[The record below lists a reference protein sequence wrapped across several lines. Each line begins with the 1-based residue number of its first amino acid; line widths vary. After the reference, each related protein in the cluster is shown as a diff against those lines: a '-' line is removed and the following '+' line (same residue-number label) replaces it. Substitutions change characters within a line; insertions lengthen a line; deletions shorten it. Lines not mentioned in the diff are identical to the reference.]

1 MTELVADP
9 ATIAAA
15 IKAAQDNDTIRLA
28 PGDYG
33 LISLSGRVWSA
44 PITLDAGDPAG
55 SCATGS
61 LLINGSAGVT
71 VRGGRWHGIGT
82 QNPGGNAVRISFSK
96 RIKVDGAD
104 IADAINGVVARVCDD
119 LDLTY
124 NELRNFTTDAIDVI
138 SCRRALVESNCAHSA
153 IMTPPN
159 HPDFIQGWHEKGQQ
173 LLEAVIVRRNVLGG
187 KAQGISFYNN
197 TPGTAGLPLV
207 GIVIEDNWIAANSA
221 NGIVLN
227 GAVNAIVARNT
238 LSPDASLPKGW
249 RVGIHADATTRATWQ
264 ETGNMILS
272 TVEAMPARPVRAPAP
287 APVPPAPVPVPPAPV
302 PVPVPAPVPVPP
314 APDVPPGPPLLPTPA
329 EVEALRRDWLALVNR
344 QCDMLAVMVA

>member
-9 ATIAAA
+9 ATIVAAL
-15 IKAAQDNDTIRLA
+15 KAAQDNATIRLT

-33 LISLSGRVWSA
+33 LITLPGRAWSA
-44 PITLDAGDPAG
+44 PITIDAGDPSG
-55 SCATGS
+55 DCATGS
-61 LLINGSAGVT
+61 LLINGCAGVT

-96 RIKVDGAD
+96 RIKLDGAD
-104 IADAINGVVARVCDD
+104 IADATNGIVARVCDD
-119 LDLTY
+119 LELTY
-124 NELRNFTTDAIDVI
+124 NELRNFTADAIDVI
-138 SCRRALVESNCAHSA
+138 SCRRALIESNRAHSA
-153 IMTPPN
+153 IMTPPA

-173 LLEAVIVRRNVLGG
+173 LLEAVIVRKNVLGG

-227 GAVNAIVARNT
+227 GAINAIVARNT

-249 RVGIHADATTRATWQ
+249 RVTIQADAVTRATWQ
-264 ETGNMILS
+264 EADNMILS
-272 TVEAMPARPVRAPAP
+272 TIEAMPARPARP
-287 APVPPAPVPVPPAPV
+287 APVPPPVVVPPVPDPVPPPVVVPPVPVPPV
-302 PVPVPAPVPVPP
+302 
-314 APDVPPGPPLLPTPA
+314 PDVPPGPPLLPTPA
-329 EVEALRRDWLALVNR
+329 VIEALRRDWLALVNR